1 VVNLGDLY
9 LALKENVIQAA
20 GLDVLEI
27 EPPSLSEPLIF
38 SWKEREPW
46 LYNRLCITPHAAF
59 FTGDSFKEL
68 KHKGWEIINNF
79 FMHGKIQNCVNAGS
93 HHGAK

>member
-1 VVNLGDLY
+1 MVVQQ
-9 LALKENVIQAA
+9 ALHNSSCGV
-20 GLDVLEI
+20 
-27 EPPSLSEPLIF
+27 
-38 SWKEREPW
+38 
-46 LYNRLCITPHAAF
+46 